1 MPLTHDEIL
10 ALMKE
15 LDARYD
21 RRYVQITD
29 CNDIQTENNEKFSKG
44 DTKYEIMSHD
54 FGTMKKLMWVVAT
67 TGIGSLLAAFFDLV
81 LK

>member
-21 RRYVQITD
+21 SKYVHISD
-29 CNDIQTENNEKFSKG
+29 CNDIQTENNKKFSKG

-54 FGTMKKLMWVVAT
+54 FATMKKLMWVVAT